1 MWPTSAHVRGEP
13 AHSNIIVP
21 RKKEPR
27 HLYSPVVSVAHYFLG
42 KGDLEL
48 MVEDIVCIIFM
59 EVNFLSQQFKRIAS
73 HKVFRKI
80 NLTNAEFILRE
91 QNKFY
96 TP

>member
-1 MWPTSAHVRGEP
+1 MRGEP

-48 MVEDIVCIIFM
+48 MAKDI
-59 EVNFLSQQFKRIAS
+59 
-73 HKVFRKI
+73 
-80 NLTNAEFILRE
+80 LTSFFNGG
-91 QNKFY
+91 
-96 TP
+96 